1 MSLNSVSIMKHHTKN
16 MESLASAFWFVSM
29 VNLYEPIQSQFLK
42 NDFYLYFKPKVNEFI
57 VKHLNIF

>member
-1 MSLNSVSIMKHHTKN
+1 MKHHTKN

-29 VNLYEPIQSQFLK
+29 ANLYEPIQSQFLK